1 MHFGLIAADCD
12 WRTLHAALEVHC
24 GTLEDGGEITRAG
37 WFDLPSGQDV
47 FHVAEADGR
56 TYLLDPAMV
65 LSASSDVI
73 VALARDL
80 GRLVVGAGGETVSG
94 TFWLTCADR
103 DELKRVYFNVAATLT
118 EPLSLGA
125 SLPSEARV
133 PWDDIDGEGILNRV
147 SDLGFAREVLE
158 PGAAAGRRVLWK
170 VEKFPEAGDLAR
182 RINEH
187 CEVHKRADADNWMK
201 NITVQARGGGAYDL
215 KAMPGKAVKQSRFR
229 GLFKPSR

>member
-1 MHFGLIAADCD
+1 MHFGLLAAVCD

-24 GTLEDGGEITRAG
+24 GTLEDGGEITGSA

-47 FHVAEADGR
+47 FHIAEADGS

-94 TFWLTCADR
+94 TFWLTAADR

-118 EPLSLGA
+118 EPFSLGTPLA
-125 SLPSEARV
+125 SEARV
-133 PWDDIDGEGILNRV
+133 PWDDIDGEGILGRL
-147 SDLGFAREVLE
+147 SDLGFARDVLE
-158 PGAAAGRRVLWK
+158 RGAPAARRVLWTG
-170 VEKFPEAGDLAR
+170 ERFPEIGDLGR

-187 CEVHKRADADNWMK
+187 HAAHKRTDADDWIK
-201 NITVQARGGGAYDL
+201 NLTVRARGTRAYDL
-215 KAMPGKAVKQSRFR
+215 QATPGQAVNQTRFR
-229 GLFKPSR
+229 GLFKRGR